1 MTFPSS
7 FQTFYLKMQR
17 ASEITQITG
26 YSGEEILNVGM
37 IIFLAVIV
45 LLIIVSLIARVK
57 HTIRLGKLSA
67 KPGQHQSKFSWKS
80 KDENED
86 S

>member
-1 MTFPSS
+1 
-7 FQTFYLKMQR
+7 MQR
-17 ASEITQITG
+17 AAGIAQITG

-45 LLIIVSLIARVK
+45 LLIIVSIIARVK
-57 HTIRLGKLSA
+57 YAIQLGRFSA
-67 KPGQHQSKFSWKS
+67 KPEQHQSNFVWKS
-80 KDENED
+80 KDEKED